1 MKIALAVALAAGVMA
16 SAPVALADD
25 SAPDLRIGQA
35 GTLVN
40 GDVVQTWTISGLRKS
55 NDVIPAQVAGTLWE
69 ATATNTAVAG
79 TVIPI
84 IPAFN
89 ARAGGTNYRV
99 LFTVATA
106 QGINP
111 ATLMQGEKSTGKIYF
126 DIEDG
131 TVPDRIVFNDGQQ
144 DRLVWVNAPEPATAA
159 PPSAPQVTN
168 PAGPSK
174 TAPAAPL
181 PTAPSG
187 AAGAPSA
194 GTPSATSQGTPVAPS
209 AAGPVGGPG
218 TTSGGTSQGTPAGS
232 PSGTPATS
240 QDIPAAPAGGTTT
253 GSTPPPSPAAPAPA
267 AATPAGPANS
277 QGTPAAPP
285 NTTGSTP
292 PSTPA
297 AGAPATITTPPTAA
311 TAPAR

>member
-159 PPSAPQVTN
+159 PPC
-168 PAGPSK
+168 
-174 TAPAAPL
+174 
-181 PTAPSG
+181 
-187 AAGAPSA
+187 SA
-194 GTPSATSQGTPVAPS
+194 GNQ
-209 AAGPVGGPG
+209 PG
-218 TTSGGTSQGTPAGS
+218 RTIKNG
-232 PSGTPATS
+232 
-240 QDIPAAPAGGTTT
+240 T
-253 GSTPPPSPAAPAPA
+253 GSTTAHGPLRRGRGTQRRYPLGDQPGHPGRTIGRGPRRRPRDNQRGDQPGHTRRQPLRNTGDQSGHTGRAGRWHHHGLDPATKPRR
-267 AATPAGPANS
+267 TG
-277 QGTPAAPP
+277 
-285 NTTGSTP
+285 TGSRNP
-292 PSTPA
+292 RGS
-297 AGAPATITTPPTAA
+297 G
-311 TAPAR
+311 

>member
-159 PPSAPQVTN
+159 PPC
-168 PAGPSK
+168 
-174 TAPAAPL
+174 
-181 PTAPSG
+181 
-187 AAGAPSA
+187 SA
-194 GTPSATSQGTPVAPS
+194 GNQPGRTIKNGTGSTTAHGPLRRGRGTQRRYPSATSQGTPVAPS